1 VKLSEVTPMN
11 EAYQAKITRSE
22 MEEFRN
28 MTDNAK
34 PNDQALWRRAKE
46 RAKEQ
51 FKKYPSAY
59 SKAWACRW
67 YKEKGGTWGV

>member
-1 VKLSEVTPMN
+1 MKLSE
-11 EAYQAKITRSE
+11 AYKAKITRSE

-28 MTDNAK
+28 ITDNAM
-34 PNDQALWRRAKE
+34 PTDSALWRRAKE

-67 YKEKGGTWGV
+67 YKEKGGSWQ

>member
-1 VKLSEVTPMN
+1 MKLN
-11 EAYQAKITRSE
+11 EAYKSKITRGE
-22 MEEFRN
+22 MEEFRSLTN
-28 MTDNAK
+28 NAT
-34 PNDQALWRRAKE
+34 PNDKGLWRRAKE

-67 YKEKGGTWGV
+67 YKEKGGTWAASI